1 MTDERPSGGDRSST
15 DDADD
20 TRDGSAIR
28 DPVPA
33 GEKAGSDGATRSRRS
48 AFFRVGWRAVSP
60 VSGYPV
66 RRGARLNTNEA
77 DRQIRAFLTQL
88 AGERQLEFRADPG
101 EMARENDLLLLFGPD
116 EEEEFAGSN

>member
-1 MTDERPSGGDRSST
+1 MTDERPSGGDRGPT

-48 AFFRVGWRAVSP
+48 AFFRVGWRAASP

-66 RRGARLNTNEA
+66 
-77 DRQIRAFLTQL
+77 
-88 AGERQLEFRADPG
+88 
-101 EMARENDLLLLFGPD
+101 
-116 EEEEFAGSN
+116 